1 MNLSTMRDQSP
12 VFEDYAKQ
20 NFIKVLSQT
29 PPGAWD
35 GVTLI
40 NARIGPIAD
49 LAPVSSE
56 IHYNFVMQ
64 VDGVGDLATTC
75 DQHRAKSRFHRG
87 CLTFIPCALPMG
99 FQTKETVQNFSC
111 LSANELWSRIAAEAM
126 KGDPARLALAPL
138 VNFRDPLTESLLW
151 TLLHELESGNLGGH
165 LYVESLLQT
174 LILHTLVHAS
184 SKAQLH
190 KPPKVIG
197 LTAAQLRIVCEFIDA
212 NYQRE
217 ISLAELAGSINF
229 SLNHFLRQF
238 KRSLGVTP
246 HHYLIQVR
254 VEHALQL
261 LEQGKLTVAEV
272 AAQVGFYD
280 QSHLAHHFKQH
291 YGVSPKV
298 CLGQAVGAKQR
309 SDIFLM
315 EGENVQA
322 RAAMGG

>member
-64 VDGVGDLATTC
+64 VGGVGDLETTC
-75 DQHRAKSRFHRG
+75 DQHRVKTHFQRG
-87 CLTFIPCALPMG
+87 GLTFIPCAVPMS
-99 FQTKETVQNFSC
+99 FQTNDTVQNFSC
-111 LSANELWSRIAAEAM
+111 LSSNELWSCLAAEAM
-126 KGDPARLALAPL
+126 KGDPTRLALAPR

-151 TLLHELESGNLGGH
+151 TLLHELESGNLGGR
-165 LYVESLLQT
+165 LYVESLMQT

-184 SKAQLH
+184 SVPQLP
-190 KPPKVIG
+190 KPPNATG
-197 LTAAQLRIVCEFIDA
+197 LTPAQVRCVREFMDA
-212 NYQRE
+212 NYQHAVG
-217 ISLAELAGSINF
+217 LATLAATLNF
-229 SLNHFLRQF
+229 SPNHFLRQF

-246 HHYLIQVR
+246 HQYLIQVR
-254 VEHALQL
+254 VEHARQL
-261 LEQGKLTVAEV
+261 LEQGKLTVADV
-272 AAQVGFYD
+272 AVQVGFYD

-291 YGVSPKV
+291 YGVSPKA
-298 CLGQAVGAKQR
+298 CLGQAVGVA
-309 SDIFLM
+309 
-315 EGENVQA
+315 
-322 RAAMGG
+322 